1 MVSLIIYLLFVNLTK
16 IDKHLL
22 PHNEGNDDR
31 PKIYKENVSSSIENI
46 TISIEKKNLLKQ
58 LQDNST
64 SVFKKISIIEMY
76 FDKYKKNEYIYD
88 IKQGGLFKNT
98 DFDF

>member
-22 PHNEGNDDR
+22 PHNEGSDDR
-31 PKIYKENVSSSIENI
+31 PKIYKENIQNIQNI
-46 TISIEKKNLLKQ
+46 TISMEKKNLLKQ